1 MKRKDEP
8 DKLNASRFLEYGSM
22 IMAIVSAIWLV
33 VTMTQVTLP
42 GFDARLLPPLLIL
55 LIAGAVWGITLVRD
69 EAKRLGW
76 TVAIASVIALLL
88 AQLLAFLISRLLS

>member
-33 VTMTQVTLP
+33 VTKTQVTFP
-42 GFDARLLPPLLIL
+42 GFDTRLLPPLLTL
-55 LIAGAVWGITLVRD
+55 LIAGAVWGMMLVRD
-69 EAKRLGW
+69 EARRLGW
-76 TVAIASVIALLL
+76 PVAIASVIALLL
-88 AQLLAFLISRLLS
+88 AQLLAFLVSRLLS

>member
-22 IMAIVSAIWLV
+22 IMALVSAIWLV
-33 VTMTQVTLP
+33 VTMTQVTFP